1 MNAAVML
8 MCVAGSVTAG
18 QANDVVFQAPKIQ
31 LKRQSSFVD
40 DRQFPYH
47 TLIYNRINI
56 GTNFL
61 KPPKR
66 EDYGNPEL
74 DRSRLA
80 TTYFHREGPMGV
92 VMERYNWFPGKPN
105 TFHAD
110 ARLPA
115 SLIAAT
121 GLDPCGQLGQ
131 LVNLWSEPP
140 IAVVDIDVGSMASY
154 ARPGQTLHYF
164 EPVSAMVKMSF
175 PDEGKEPLFHL
186 VPDAL
191 ARGANVKVFEGE
203 PRAMLEKHGGAG
215 FYQVIV
221 VNTYKL
227 PVVTVHKEL
236 MTKEGMQMLMGKSRE
251 DGILCFHTSSRYYKL
266 ADIVGSVADE
276 LKYACLVGRD
286 INDDHERG
294 HFTSEWVM
302 VARDRKYLAHLKAPP
317 GYDQAIRLRNRLD
330 PYWSPPKHT
339 GKKFVW
345 TDKGENPFRGV
356 YRADPTIGEFG
367 NSLRDFEILVSER
380 LGFVGIHKYM
390 FPVYNWINKWAALRA
405 ETLNR
410 EPSESRKIIENK
422 GAPKPKEENAPK
434 K

>member
-1 MNAAVML
+1 MNAAVVLLCM
-8 MCVAGSVTAG
+8 TASASPG
-18 QANDVVFQAPKIQ
+18 QTNNVVFQASKIQ
-31 LKRQSSFVD
+31 VKRQVGGD
-40 DRQFPYH
+40 GEFPYH
-47 TLIYNRINI
+47 TLLYNRINI

-61 KPPKR
+61 KPTKG

-80 TTYFHREGPMGV
+80 TTYFYREGPIGV
-92 VMERYNWFPGKPN
+92 VMERYNWFPGKSN
-105 TFHAD
+105 TFSAD

-131 LVNLWSEPP
+131 LVNLWSEPA

-164 EPVSAMVKMSF
+164 EPVSEMVKMSF
-175 PDEGKEPLFHL
+175 PNEGKEPLFHL

-203 PRAMLEKHGGAG
+203 PRAMFEKHGGAG

-236 MTKEGMQMLMGKSRE
+236 MTKEGMQMLMGKTRE
-251 DGILCFHTSSRYYKL
+251 DGILCFHTSNRYYQL
-266 ADIVGSVADE
+266 ADIIGSVAEE
-276 LKYACLVGRD
+276 LKYACLVGD
-286 INDDHERG
+286 DMKGDHERG
-294 HFTSEWVM
+294 HYTSEWVM

-317 GYDQAIRLRNRLD
+317 GYKPAIQRRDRMD
-330 PYWSPPKHT
+330 PYWSQPTRTDKR
-339 GKKFVW
+339 FVW
-345 TDKGENPFRGV
+345 TDKSENSFRGI

-367 NSLRDFEILVSER
+367 NSLADFEAFISER
-380 LGFVGIHKYM
+380 VGFLPIHKYM
-390 FPVYNWINKWAALRA
+390 NPVHDSIHKWAALRA
-405 ETLNR
+405 EALNR
-410 EPSESRKIIENK
+410 EPSESKKMSEKKDGPR
-422 GAPKPKEENAPK
+422 PKEKDSPK

>member
-18 QANDVVFQAPKIQ
+18 QANDIVFQAPKIQ
-31 LKRQSSFVD
+31 VKRQLSFAD
-40 DRQFPYH
+40 GRESPYH
-47 TLIYNRINI
+47 TLLYNRINI

-61 KPPKR
+61 KPSKR

-105 TFHAD
+105 TFYAD

-154 ARPGQTLHYF
+154 ARPAQTLHYF
-164 EPVSAMVKMSF
+164 EPVSAIVKMSF
-175 PDEGKEPLFHL
+175 PDEGKERLFHL
-186 VPDAL
+186 VRDAL
-191 ARGANVKVFEGE
+191 GRGANVTVFEGE

-215 FYQVIV
+215 FYKVIV

-236 MTKEGMQMLMGKSRE
+236 LTKEGMQMLMGKTRD
-251 DGILCFHTSSRYYKL
+251 DGIVCYHTSNRYYDL
-266 ADIVGSVADE
+266 VPIIASAAEE
-276 LKYACLVGRD
+276 LKYACLVGHD
-286 INDDHERG
+286 LNGDHERG
-294 HFTSEWVM
+294 HYTSEWVM
-302 VARDRKYLAHLKAPP
+302 VARDKKYLAHLKSPP
-317 GYDQAIRLRNRLD
+317 GYDMALQRRIILE
-330 PYWSPPKHT
+330 PYWSPPKRAD
-339 GKKFVW
+339 KKFVW
-345 TDKGENPFRGV
+345 TDKGENLFRGI
-356 YRADPTIGEFG
+356 YRADPAIGEFG
-367 NSLRDFEILVSER
+367 RSLRDFEVFISER
-380 LGFVGIHKYM
+380 ARFLQIHRYSQ
-390 FPVYNWINKWAALRA
+390 PIHDALHRWSISRA
-405 ETLNR
+405 EFLNR
-410 EPSESRKIIENK
+410 EPS
-422 GAPKPKEENAPK
+422 GFK
-434 K
+434 KTIDKNDAR